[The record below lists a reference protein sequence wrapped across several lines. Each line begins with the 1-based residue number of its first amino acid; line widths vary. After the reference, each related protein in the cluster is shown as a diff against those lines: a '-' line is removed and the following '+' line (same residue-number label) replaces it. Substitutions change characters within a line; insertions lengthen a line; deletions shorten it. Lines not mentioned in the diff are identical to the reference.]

1 MRIISTGKAPKAIG
15 PYSQAI
21 AAGNFIFTSGQI
33 PLNANNEL
41 VKGGIQAQAEQV
53 FKNIEAIIAKAG
65 LKLSDVIKVNVFLS
79 DLNDFD
85 EMNKV
90 YEKYFRH
97 RPARSTVEVR
107 RLPKDVRMEVDAIAI
122 KET

>member
-1 MRIISTGKAPKAIG
+1 MRIISTEKAPKAIG

-33 PLNANNEL
+33 PLDANNEL
-41 VKGGIQAQAEQV
+41 VKGNIQIQAEQV
-53 FKNIEAIIAKAG
+53 FRNIEAIITKAG
-65 LKLSDVIKVNVFLS
+65 LKLSDVVKVNVFMS
-79 DLNDFD
+79 DLNDFN

-90 YEKYFRH
+90 YEKYFKH

-107 RLPKDVRMEVDAIAI
+107 RLPKDVKIEEDAIAF